1 MIHSAADILQ
11 ILAADPVVASSV
23 QLSTVDKEPPPLKGE
38 GAWLYVTSYP
48 KVVDDF
54 AEWNLWLIDFEGDM
68 MTDMVVKGIK
78 KLLPSVEG
86 PEKEAGFL
94 KFKTSYLVSKQTVV
108 RQAPKPVEA
117 VPGAL
122 PSAFKSQLEEALEK
136 LQDQTLIK
144 PKEGKAGK
152 QGKQGPAGPTGLQ
165 GPAGRDAQAQNI
177 DLDDLKDVDIDGTL
191 KKGQVLMW
199 DGTKWLN
206 RFAPQG
212 GASMGGGGGGG
223 VTDAPAD
230 GKPYAREDNS
240 WVEIT
245 GGGGTGLAHW
255 TETVDGH
262 LVPNA
267 GSAQSIGSLTN
278 PILEL
283 FATGSTIFLDAKPL
297 HLDGSAKLMFDGQLV
312 SFEDG
317 IDEAPLDGKDYVRR
331 NGTWHQWAI
340 GTDGGAACT
349 AERHYTEDGGAA
361 CTVEWNISNPGFPQ
375 APDDGQIYGRQNGEW
390 VVVTAGSAG
399 SALFFSADGGDIIE
413 GQPVPATLCG
423 TDGGEITV

>member
-117 VPGAL
+117 VSGAL

-136 LQDQTLIK
+136 LQDQTLVK
-144 PKEGKAGK
+144 PKAGKAGK
-152 QGKQGPAGPTGLQ
+152 QGKQGPAGPTGPQ
-165 GPAGRDAQAQNI
+165 GPAGRDAQAQDI

-212 GASMGGGGGGG
+212 GASMGGGG
-223 VTDAPAD
+223 
-230 GKPYAREDNS
+230 
-240 WVEIT
+240 

-331 NGTWHQWAI
+331 DGTWHQWAI

-349 AERHYTEDGGAA
+349 AERRYTEDGGAA
-361 CTVEWNISNPGFPQ
+361 CTAEWNTSSSGFAQ

-399 SALFFSADGGDIIE
+399 GALFFSADGGDIIE

-423 TDGGEITV
+423 TDGGDITV

>member
-1 MIHSAADILQ
+1 VIHSAADILQ

-262 LVPNA
+262 LLPN
-267 GSAQSIGSLTN
+267 GPDQNLGSLGQ
-278 PILEL
+278 PVREL
-283 FATGSTIFLDAKPL
+283 YITGQTVY
-297 HLDGSAKLMFDGQLV
+297 LDGMPLSLNASNRLSFDGNQLGYGDDITDAP
-312 SFEDG
+312 SDG
-317 IDEAPLDGKDYVRR
+317 RM
-331 NGTWHQWAI
+331 
-340 GTDGGAACT
+340 
-349 AERHYTEDGGAA
+349 
-361 CTVEWNISNPGFPQ
+361 
-375 APDDGQIYGRQNGEW
+375 YGRLNGEW

-399 SALFFSADGGDIIE
+399 GALFFSADGGDIIE

>member
-117 VPGAL
+117 VSGAL

-136 LQDQTLIK
+136 LQDQTLVK
-144 PKEGKAGK
+144 PKAGKAGK
-152 QGKQGPAGPTGLQ
+152 QGKQGPAGPTGPQ
-165 GPAGRDAQAQNI
+165 GPAGRDAQAQDI

-223 VTDAPAD
+223 
-230 GKPYAREDNS
+230 
-240 WVEIT
+240 
-245 GGGGTGLAHW
+245 GTGLAHW

-267 GSAQSIGSLTN
+267 GSAQSIGSLAN

-317 IDEAPLDGKDYVRR
+317 IDEAPLDGNDYVRR
-331 NGTWHQWAI
+331 DGTWHPASAN
-340 GTDGGAACT
+340 GGCGTTDGGVACT
-349 AERHYTEDGGAA
+349 TEWDVCGDA
-361 CTVEWNISNPGFPQ
+361 FPE
-375 APDDGQIYGRQNGEW
+375 APMDGQIYGRQNGAW
-390 VVVTAGSAG
+390 VVMSAG
-399 SALFFSADGGDIIE
+399 TGASVNWSDMPDGGWIMFTDGGDIDEAAPI
-413 GQPVPATLCG
+413 GDQTGCVG
-423 TDGGEITV
+423 TCTSGDGGDIHTNGTYTDVGIRDVNNDVTA